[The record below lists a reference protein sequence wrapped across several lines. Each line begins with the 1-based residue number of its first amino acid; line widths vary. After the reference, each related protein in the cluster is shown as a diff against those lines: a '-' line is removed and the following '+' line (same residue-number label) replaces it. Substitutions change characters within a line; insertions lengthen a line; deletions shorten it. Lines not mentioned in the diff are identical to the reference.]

1 MVLTRSI
8 CTTPRIS
15 PRVFLGPEG
24 DNGEIE
30 AIGAY
35 IIWIRWLAA
44 QPERKLV
51 WSDPSG
57 AGLKVAGASRMI

>member
-24 DNGEIE
+24 DNGEIDQ
-30 AIGAY
+30 IGAY
-35 IIWIRWLAA
+35 IIWIRGLAA

-57 AGLKVAGASRMI
+57 AGLNVAGASRMI